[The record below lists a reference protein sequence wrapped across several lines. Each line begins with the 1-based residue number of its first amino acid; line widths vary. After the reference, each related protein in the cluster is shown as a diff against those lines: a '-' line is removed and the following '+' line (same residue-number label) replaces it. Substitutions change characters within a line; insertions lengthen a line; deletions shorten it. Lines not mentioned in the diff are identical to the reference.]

1 MCKSPQAVY
10 VQSHYM
16 DWIHLQKQI
25 KGGENVP
32 NVVQGEKVH
41 KIHPGVQVKV
51 FDLRQCFHLMKE
63 QVQLSQGETN
73 PISNFFIEIM
83 VMAVKIMRNS
93 FEICPVK

>member
-1 MCKSPQAVY
+1 MLIGEGDVTLMCKSPQAVY

-63 QVQLSQGETN
+63 QVQLSQGELKLVN
-73 PISNFFIEIM
+73 L
-83 VMAVKIMRNS
+83 VVLL
-93 FEICPVK
+93 